1 MWWFPAVSLLGLGL
15 VIYVA
20 SAAHV
25 LSFSP
30 LVIGRHASEREAAV
44 REALAD
50 RPGRPTAGNRRVAPS
65 ILLRACEQPDSVS
78 VEVPVPHDAL
88 LLDAGHRDGM
98 AVAPAHDRALF
109 TTIGDVAT
117 VLEFYRAQLSSLGWH
132 EVRTFMSRPVIGAPG
147 TGGAVSAFCR
157 DADTPAILVGVVSR
171 ESGPS
176 ELRLLID
183 STQSGPVWV
192 VGRD

>member
-30 LVIGRHASEREAAV
+30 LVIGRHANEREAAV

-50 RPGRPTAGNRRVAPS
+50 QQGLPTAGNRRVAPS
-65 ILLRACEQPDSVS
+65 IQLRAGEKPDAVS
-78 VEVPVPHDAL
+78 VEVPVPHDARM
-88 LLDAGHRDGM
+88 LDAGHRNGV
-98 AVAPAHDRALF
+98 AVTPDHDRALF
-109 TTIGDVAT
+109 ITIGDVAT
-117 VLEFYRAQLSSLGWH
+117 VLEFYRAELSLLGWH

-147 TGGAVSAFCR
+147 PGGAVSAFCR
-157 DADTPAILVGVVSR
+157 DADTPADPCRRGV
-171 ESGPS
+171 
-176 ELRLLID
+176 
-183 STQSGPVWV
+183 T
-192 VGRD
+192 